1 MLKSHHA
8 MAFYFARDHRQKYRF
23 FSADPER
30 ELNVGA
36 SRTKKIWEL
45 AKKKLLRLPQRTLR
59 QEQAFI
65 KALKLDAESVSI
77 VHSGCHSEKRLRFR
91 FSLFLNKQRSKH
103 IILLVGESLVLPV
116 SGLAALLPG
125 PNIFFYALALLM
137 ITQWQALRG
146 INRLAR
152 KKFDFRADASF
163 LEWEKAVSEARED
176 RYDAILRQIEA
187 EHGLSQLNK
196 ILWK

>member
-1 MLKSHHA
+1 MI
-8 MAFYFARDHRQKYRF
+8 FYFARDHRQKYRF
-23 FSADPER
+23 FSADSDKDLP
-30 ELNVGA
+30 VGA

-45 AKKKLLRLPQRTLR
+45 AKKRLLRLPQRTLR
-59 QEQAFI
+59 QERAFI
-65 KALKLDAESVSI
+65 KVLKLDAERVSI
-77 VHSGCHSEKRLRFR
+77 VHSGCQSEKRFRFR

-103 IILLVGESLVLPV
+103 IIFLVGESLFLPV

-125 PNIFFYALALLM
+125 PNIFFYFLALLM

-146 INRLAR
+146 INRLIH
-152 KKFDFRADASF
+152 KKYDFLADASF
-163 LEWEKAVSEARED
+163 LEWEKAVSAARED
-176 RYDAILRQIEA
+176 DYAGILRRIEA

>member
-1 MLKSHHA
+1 MT
-8 MAFYFARDHRQKYRF
+8 FYFAKDYRQKYRF
-23 FSADPER
+23 FSADPEK
-30 ELNVGA
+30 ELTLGA
-36 SRTKKIWEL
+36 SRSKKIWEL

-65 KALKLDAESVSI
+65 KVLKLDAESISI
-77 VHSGCHSEKRLRFR
+77 VHSGFHSEKRLRFR

-103 IILLVGESLVLPV
+103 IIILIGETLLLPV

-125 PNIFFYALALLM
+125 PNIFFYVLALLM

-146 INRLAR
+146 INRLVH

-163 LEWEKAVSEARED
+163 LEWEEAVSAAREEQ
-176 RYDAILRQIEA
+176 YAGILRRIEA
-187 EHGLSQLNK
+187 EHGLSQTNK

>member
-1 MLKSHHA
+1 MR
-8 MAFYFARDHRQKYRF
+8 FYFARDHRQKYRF
-23 FSADPER
+23 FSADSEK
-30 ELNVGA
+30 ELPLGA

-45 AKKKLLRLPQRTLR
+45 AKKKLLRLPQRTLQ

-65 KALKLDAESVSI
+65 KVLKLDAERISI
-77 VHSGCHSEKRLRFR
+77 VHSGCHSDRRLRFR

-103 IILLVGESLVLPV
+103 IIFLVGESLLLPV

-125 PNIFFYALALLM
+125 PNIFFYFLALMM

-146 INRLAR
+146 INRLVH
-152 KKFDFRADASF
+152 KKHDFLADTSF
-163 LEWEKAVSEARED
+163 LEWEEAVSAARED
-176 RYDAILRQIEA
+176 CYPGILKRIEA